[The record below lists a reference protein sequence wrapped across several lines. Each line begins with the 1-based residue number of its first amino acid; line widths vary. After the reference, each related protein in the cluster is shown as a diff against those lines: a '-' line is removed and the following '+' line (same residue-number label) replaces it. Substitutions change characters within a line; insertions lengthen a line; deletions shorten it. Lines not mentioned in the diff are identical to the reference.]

1 MSCWEKYY
9 FYCLQAP
16 NTDKPV
22 LNAERRLNIA
32 IDVARGISALHS
44 GGNSVGPIV
53 HRDVKP

>member
-1 MSCWEKYY
+1 M
-9 FYCLQAP
+9 QAP

-22 LNAERRLNIA
+22 LSAERRLNIA